1 MNMEPWDN
9 LETQLLQ
16 CSAELIVVSCQKGT
30 CNRQHRYNGKLVE
43 ERDLT
48 LVLNLLVR
56 KKVMIFVNKYFIP
69 CNKETN
75 KALKRKDTVQMGR
88 DLI

>member
-1 MNMEPWDN
+1 MLAID
-9 LETQLLQ
+9 
-16 CSAELIVVSCQKGT
+16 SIG
-30 CNRQHRYNGKLVE
+30 YNGKLVK
-43 ERDLT
+43 ERDST

-75 KALKRKDTVQMGR
+75 NALKKERYSSDGR
-88 DLI
+88 SQ